1 MHIIKQITLT
11 HVPLSLITAQ
21 ILQLQL
27 TRPKYTYI
35 HINKKVFNK
44 KAKYDMVD
52 QRQHKSQSQGK
63 VQMPPI

>member
-52 QRQHKSQSQGK
+52 QR
-63 VQMPPI
+63 